1 LEPFGRFRLLKRIG
15 EGGMGEIFF
24 ARSASIDGFEKN
36 LVIKRIRRELT
47 QNKKFTS
54 MFINE
59 ARVAIKL
66 THANVVQVFDF
77 GEADGCYY
85 LAMEFVEGCDTADLL
100 DIPSGGKGLPAGI
113 ALYVMAEALKGLD
126 YAHNLVSD
134 AGEPLNIVH
143 RDISPDNIMV
153 SYNGEVKVTDFG
165 VAKAKG
171 LAKLEEDGTVVGK
184 YPYMSPEHATGQK
197 IDRRADVFSC
207 GIVLWEL
214 LTGQPL
220 YGFDVNKE
228 LMQRVAT
235 ADVERPS
242 KYNSDIS
249 RRIDKLVLKA
259 LERDPAKRFQSARD
273 FATEIHDVLSR
284 KYRGFDNYKL
294 QSYVQERKAE
304 ISQLRGVDFPSVSP
318 PNVAPYS
325 STGSVDKEEIA
336 AASMNVES
344 EILEL
349 AEKFRKAPS
358 LWRFV
363 TIGDVMLRLDNEEGA
378 MSAFRAA
385 GVKFAQHGLLAQSLL
400 CAKRMLS
407 IDDDIEIRK
416 ELGQWVN
423 LVGKSD
429 SLILPYLFR
438 RGGGVEELLSD
449 LLTLTITL
457 GEASVQEL
465 ALLRAFDPNSFVQLA
480 TVGRQH
486 QFASEQRI
494 VGQGDEGN
502 TMFLILS
509 GRTVV
514 YITDEQDHRVYVAS
528 LSAGDFFGEQSFF
541 SGAPRSATV
550 EALGHVIALEIDRKV
565 YEKVMAGNPEA
576 SSILVQ
582 FYKDRVVDSIFAMSH
597 IFGVLPGSKRRNLM
611 ELLHFREV
619 KRGEVI
625 MHEGEPAETLFL
637 IKSGRGRTYYAKD
650 GQAEI
655 LDNIFPG
662 MLVGDVDLVTASHRK
677 ASMIADSDMEV
688 FQLSKNQLDLFVGET
703 PELAKRIQEVAQ

>member
-1 LEPFGRFRLLKRIG
+1 
-15 EGGMGEIFF
+15 MGEIFF

-242 KYNSDIS
+242 KYSSDIS

-325 STGSVDKEEIA
+325 STGPADKEEIA

-349 AEKFRKAPS
+349 ADKFRKAPS

-363 TIGDVMLRLDNEEGA
+363 TMGDVMLRLDNEEGA

-514 YITDEQDHRVYVAS
+514 YITDENAAKDLVSWFEKGYDFILDADRSPGEIKPNKYLVYVEMRRRSNLANN
-528 LSAGDFFGEQSFF
+528 LSQIIEDLQ
-541 SGAPRSATV
+541 T
-550 EALGHVIALEIDRKV
+550 LTDI
-565 YEKVMAGNPEA
+565 
-576 SSILVQ
+576 
-582 FYKDRVVDSIFAMSH
+582 
-597 IFGVLPGSKRRNLM
+597 
-611 ELLHFREV
+611 
-619 KRGEVI
+619 
-625 MHEGEPAETLFL
+625 EPADWTFTH
-637 IKSGRGRTYYAKD
+637 KKD
-650 GQAEI
+650 TQEFNEENFNRIIATSPKAYR
-655 LDNIFPG
+655 LD
-662 MLVGDVDLVTASHRK
+662 
-677 ASMIADSDMEV
+677 
-688 FQLSKNQLDLFVGET
+688 Q
-703 PELAKRIQEVAQ
+703 ELALNEYRERAGLKTVPIYENDEAIQQLKNKAGL